1 MAASAETTQ
10 RYIYCLEG
18 NWNKHPHSNQS
29 IRPILDLL
37 FTFSKT
43 KYIYR
48 KCPTKEDFIKG
59 LQAFTQK
66 RYSNYTVLY
75 IAYHGRKNRIY
86 FGKEHITLKE
96 IADVLEGKLNGK
108 IVHFGSCSTLN
119 TTEKNITDF
128 INRTGC
134 SFISGYKKDVPY
146 IESCAFELLY
156 FNVLFGNVGAEMKTY
171 LSCLHSFALSLL
183 NLQSRFNICM
193 RNVVQFI

>member
-1 MAASAETTQ
+1 MTSAETKQ

-29 IRPILDLL
+29 IKPILDLL

-48 KCPTKEDFIKG
+48 KCPTKENFIKG
-59 LQAFTQK
+59 LQTFTQK
-66 RYSNYTVLY
+66 RHSNYTVLY

-86 FGKEHITLKE
+86 FGKKY
-96 IADVLEGKLNGK
+96 GK

-119 TTEKNITDF
+119 TTERNITDF

-134 SFISGYKKDVPY
+134 SFVSGYKKDVPY
-146 IESCAFELLY
+146 IESSAFELLY
-156 FNVLFGNVGAEMKTY
+156 FNVLNTY
-171 LSCLHSFALSLL
+171 RTYTTIKKNIIGKYPALVDIL
-183 NLQSRFNICM
+183 RFTI
-193 RNVVQFI
+193 F

>member
-1 MAASAETTQ
+1 MARAETTQ

-18 NWNKHPHSNQS
+18 NWNKHPYSNQS

-96 IADVLEGKLNGK
+96 IADVLEGKLNGE
-108 IVHFGSCSTLN
+108 IH
-119 TTEKNITDF
+119 
-128 INRTGC
+128 
-134 SFISGYKKDVPY
+134 
-146 IESCAFELLY
+146 
-156 FNVLFGNVGAEMKTY
+156 
-171 LSCLHSFALSLL
+171 
-183 NLQSRFNICM
+183 
-193 RNVVQFI
+193 

>member
-1 MAASAETTQ
+1 MAAGAETKQ

-18 NWNKHPHSNQS
+18 NWSKHPHSNQS

-48 KCPTKEDFIKG
+48 RSFTKEDFIKK

-75 IAYHGRKNRIY
+75 IAYHGRKNRIC

-96 IADVLEGKLNGK
+96 IADVLEGKLDGK

-128 INRTGC
+128 IKRTGC
-134 SFISGYKKDVPY
+134 SFISGYKKDIPY
-146 IESCAFELLY
+146 IESSAFELLY
-156 FNVLFGNVGAEMKTY
+156 FNILNTY
-171 LSCLHSFALSLL
+171 RTCAAIKK
-183 NLQSRFNICM
+183 NIISKYPTL
-193 RNVVQFI
+193 VDILKFSIF